1 VAALEV
7 DTRLEQGVG
16 VIALRGELDIAGAA
30 TLDAE
35 LDRVSRSPGL
45 HALVVDLSRVEF
57 MDSTGL
63 RAVVVAGRRAGEAG
77 VRFGLVRGG
86 EPVQRVFDLTRMTE
100 RMTWV
105 SSPAEL
111 TDGGEGA

>member
-1 VAALEV
+1 VAALEL
-7 DTRLEQGVG
+7 DTRTEHGVG
-16 VIALRGELDIAGAA
+16 VIALRGDLDIAGAA

-35 LDRVSRSPGL
+35 LDRVARTPGL
-45 HALVVDLSRVEF
+45 GALVIDLSRVEF
-57 MDSTGL
+57 MDSSGL
-63 RAVVVAGRRAGEAG
+63 RTVVVAGQRAAEARL
-77 VRFGLVRGG
+77 RFGLVRGG
-86 EPVQRVFDLTRMTE
+86 QPVQRVFDLTRMTE